1 MVGGNIPGETQV
13 LSIAI
18 YDHVEALEYGDAHRL
33 AGGLLVLSFV
43 MLLSVYAVNRR
54 VSLVRP

>member
-1 MVGGNIPGETQV
+1 M

-18 YDHVEALEYGDAHRL
+18 YDHVEAMDYHRAQIL

-43 MLLSVYAVNRR
+43 LLLLVYTVNGRFR
-54 VSLVRP
+54 LQAAS

>member
-1 MVGGNIPGETQV
+1 V

-18 YDHVEALEYGDAHRL
+18 YDHVEALEYSHAHWL

-43 MLLSVYAVNRR
+43 MLLLVYTMNRR
-54 VSLVRP
+54 FRLVQT